1 MHSLI
6 FPNHFNGYSVKAEL
20 QVAKTLW

>member
-20 QVAKTLW
+20 QVAKTL

>member
-20 QVAKTLW
+20 QVANTL